1 MIDMTVASI
10 RSYDESVVWLG
21 RDGEVIGVAGAG
33 LAAAASSSG
42 LRLSRS
48 PNAARI
54 AMVAACS
61 QRQFDDL
68 AQTAR
73 LTSTFA
79 FLSRLLQADFS
90 DGRDLHT
97 HEDTIAALLAAW
109 IARRTVVQLAVAFA
123 GTSVPWAH
131 LPRPHGRPAP
141 QH

>member
-1 MIDMTVASI
+1 
-10 RSYDESVVWLG
+10 
-21 RDGEVIGVAGAG
+21 
-33 LAAAASSSG
+33 
-42 LRLSRS
+42 
-48 PNAARI
+48 
-54 AMVAACS
+54 MVAAC

-90 DGRDLHT
+90 DGRDRHT

-109 IARRTVVQLAVAFA
+109 IARRTVVQLTVAFA

-131 LPRPHGRPAP
+131 LPRPHRRPAP

>member
-1 MIDMTVASI
+1 
-10 RSYDESVVWLG
+10 
-21 RDGEVIGVAGAG
+21 
-33 LAAAASSSG
+33 
-42 LRLSRS
+42 
-48 PNAARI
+48 
-54 AMVAACS
+54 MVAARS

-68 AQTAR
+68 AQAAR

-131 LPRPHGRPAP
+131 LPRPHRRPAP